1 MGAKITGLYQEDIR
15 VACVELNSRII
26 AGMAAKFETVMMQL
40 KAGNYAP
47 VYLLHGSEA
56 YYIDQLADYIEEHAL
71 QESEKVFNQI
81 ILYGK
86 EVNSKTVIDHASQYP
101 MMAQR
106 RVVILKE
113 AQSMRDLAKLEPYVR
128 NPATTT
134 VLVIAHPHKK
144 LDGRSALSKTLNKH
158 AVVFES
164 QEVKEYKMAQWIE
177 GYLKDSGYTI
187 EPGAADVLVDYLG
200 NDLSKVSNELD
211 KLALSMG
218 ERKQVKREDVYDNIG
233 VSKDYN
239 VFELQTALALRDS
252 QKVYKIVE
260 NFMANS
266 KAAPFV
272 VVNATLFSYFS
283 KVLLVKSMEGKSDRA
298 IASAI
303 GVNPYF
309 LKEYKA
315 ASRNFSVSALSTV
328 IDILRQ
334 YDMRSKGINRTSAL
348 REPELLREMIYKIFN
363 VTGLRTQASQAS
375 GRSR

>member
-1 MGAKITGLYQEDIR
+1 
-15 VACVELNSRII
+15 
-26 AGMAAKFETVMMQL
+26 MAAKYESVMSKL
-40 KAGNYAP
+40 ESGLFDP
-47 VYLLHGSEA
+47 VYLLHGPES
-56 YYIDQLADYIEEHAL
+56 YYIDKITDYIEEHAL
-71 QESEKVFNQI
+71 QEGEKVFNQI

-106 RVVILKE
+106 RVVVLKE

-128 NPATTT
+128 NPAKTT

-144 LDGRSALSKTLNKH
+144 LDGRSALSKTLNKSS
-158 AVVFES
+158 VVFES

-177 GYLKDSGYTI
+177 GYLQEHGYKTDA
-187 EPGAADVLVDYLG
+187 GAADILVDYLG
-200 NDLSKVSNELD
+200 NDLSKVANELD

-218 ERKQVKREDVYDNIG
+218 ERKVVKREDVYDNIG
-233 VSKDYN
+233 ISKDYN

-283 KVLLVKSMEGKSDRA
+283 KLLLVKSMEGKSDRA

-315 ASRNFSVSALSTV
+315 AGRYYSVSSLSSI

-334 YDMRSKGINRTSAL
+334 YDMRSKGINRTTAL
-348 REPELLREMIYKIFN
+348 KEPELLREMIYKIFN
-363 VTGLRTQASQAS
+363 VASLKAQV
-375 GRSR
+375 

>member
-1 MGAKITGLYQEDIR
+1 
-15 VACVELNSRII
+15 
-26 AGMAAKFETVMMQL
+26 MAAKYETVMAQL
-40 KAGNYAP
+40 EAGRFEP
-47 VYLLHGSEA
+47 VYLLHGPEA
-56 YYIDQLADYIEEHAL
+56 YYIDRITDYIEKHAL

-81 ILYGK
+81 VLYGK

-106 RVVILKE
+106 RVVVLKE
-113 AQSMRDLAKLEPYVR
+113 AQSMRDLTKLEPYVR
-128 NPATTT
+128 NAAKTT

-144 LDGRSALSKTLNKH
+144 LDGRSALAKTLNKNG
-158 AVVFES
+158 VVFES
-164 QEVKEYKMAQWIE
+164 QEVKEYKMAAWIE
-177 GYLKDSGYTI
+177 GYLSDHGYQIESG
-187 EPGAADVLVDYLG
+187 ASDVLVDYLG
-200 NDLSKVSNELD
+200 NNLSKVANELE
-211 KLALSMG
+211 KLSLSMG
-218 ERKQVKREDVYDNIG
+218 ERKKVTRDDVYNNIG
-233 VSKDYN
+233 ISKDYN

-283 KVLLVKSMEGKSDRA
+283 KLLLVKSMEGKSDRA

-303 GVNPYF
+303 GINPYF
-309 LKEYKA
+309 LKEYKSA
-315 ASRNFSVSALSTV
+315 GRNYSVSALSAI

-348 REPELLREMIYKIFN
+348 KEPELLREMIYKIFN
-363 VTGLRTQASQAS
+363 VNGLRVRAN
-375 GRSR
+375 